1 MRALWCFLVV
11 MSLLAPLGSAGI
23 TISPQDA
30 SSQITTP
37 RSGADTLASARRDG
51 LEPAPL
57 AMPVA
62 TVVTV
67 ESPVVWTP
75 VPALVDTSSTLVTR
89 HVPRPLGSRA
99 PPA

>member
-30 SSQITTP
+30 NTQITTP
-37 RSGADTLASARRDG
+37 RSGADVLTGSRRDG
-51 LEPAPL
+51 VDPIPL

-62 TVVTV
+62 PVVTV
-67 ESPVVWTP
+67 AAPVAWTP
-75 VPALVDTSSTLVTR
+75 VRPLVATGSTLATR
-89 HVPRPLGSRA
+89 HVPGPLGSRA